1 MFQTQLRYVQII
13 LTFSIFGGLLITN
26 TPLLVASLVG
36 LILVWQLEML
46 TGQLR
51 IDTNEYLL
59 IIIFIFLTF
68 LPVIFS
74 GLEIRGSIIILFYLS
89 LLALSII
96 VVLFQ
101 ELPISKFGNTIFS
114 TIFSFTIISFIMS
127 ESFNENL
134 NYIVYL
140 FLSLFFLKNIA
151 TFLNVQFSNFQYFFN
166 FFAVLL
172 VMIGV
177 TSFYDFQFVY
187 IILSSVTTALC
198 VVFVNFLILKIRY
211 EFEYISELTNEIYL
225 YDYLVAFLFSLY
237 LVDSLNIINGLF

>member
-13 LTFSIFGGLLITN
+13 LTLSIFVGLIITN
-26 TPLLVASLVG
+26 TPLLISSLVG
-36 LILVWQLEML
+36 LIIVWQLEML

-59 IIIFIFLTF
+59 VIIFIFLTF

-74 GLEIRGSIIILFYLS
+74 GAQIVGSIVILFYFS
-89 LLALSII
+89 LMALSII
-96 VVLFQ
+96 MVVFQ
-101 ELPISKFGNTIFS
+101 ELSIAKIGNILFS

-127 ESFNENL
+127 DSFYENL
-134 NYIVYL
+134 IYIVYL
-140 FLSLFFLKNIA
+140 FLSLFFLKIIA

-172 VMIGV
+172 IMIAIS
-177 TSFYDFQFVY
+177 SFYDFQFIY
-187 IILSSVTTALC
+187 IVLASTATALC
-198 VVFVNFLILKIRY
+198 AVFVNFLILKIRY

-237 LVDSLNIINGLF
+237 FVDSLNIIDGLF